1 MQTQGEI
8 CVPDNEAVGLL
19 SLPESHYI
27 SAIQLS
33 STQSWLLPLILLA
46 SQHKST
52 GADCSRQA
60 VFRAEKSLKSHKVKC
75 HPRIGAAR
83 PAHVF
88 TILHCPRYSA
98 DLCSG
103 FLNAPT
109 LADSSKGAT
118 TLPVTDKFA
127 VVLASVS
134 RDRTLSHH
142 HTCTE
147 QAKLLFAIRSTGN
160 DLVYLAVGLL
170 FRLTLSLY

>member
-1 MQTQGEI
+1 MSSENRSSKASTR
-8 CVPDNEAVGLL
+8 VHN
-19 SLPESHYI
+19 
-27 SAIQLS
+27 SAL
-33 STQSWLLPLILLA
+33 
-46 SQHKST
+46 
-52 GADCSRQA
+52 
-60 VFRAEKSLKSHKVKC
+60 
-75 HPRIGAAR
+75 
-83 PAHVF
+83 
-88 TILHCPRYSA
+88 PRYSA

-127 VVLASVS
+127 VVLATVS

-170 FRLTLSLY
+170 FRLTLSLYWQKAHFQSFIVCAFGYFSIYSAMATQKTQCKMFAVFCIDSISPTTRTWWWVRSGNKQVLWHW

>member
-1 MQTQGEI
+1 MIYSHLSSDQMQTQGEI

-60 VFRAEKSLKSHKVKC
+60 VFRTEKSLKSHKVKC

-88 TILHCPRYSA
+88 TILHCLGTVLTCALAFSMRQHWRTAQKVRPPCPSRTNSQ
-98 DLCSG
+98 LC
-103 FLNAPT
+103 
-109 LADSSKGAT
+109 
-118 TLPVTDKFA
+118 
-127 VVLASVS
+127 
-134 RDRTLSHH
+134 
-142 HTCTE
+142 
-147 QAKLLFAIRSTGN
+147 
-160 DLVYLAVGLL
+160 
-170 FRLTLSLY
+170 